1 MVDVMDFISIFFGF
15 LLGFIGNVGFFQ
27 YKSYYSKKKDKELTN
42 KLLKIELNQTVKF
55 LENIENRLTK
65 SFEKQTFDEVIE
77 HLKSDQAKSE
87 GSGITLITEKIFTK
101 VYDDKYSKILN
112 YNDYISEEVIDRLTN
127 FYNYK
132 IFYLNNLRDAIEK
145 IGWDSGVPTI
155 AVYTSSY
162 CIYLKQAI
170 EEAKE
175 LAELLPN

>member
-1 MVDVMDFISIFFGF
+1 MVDEMDFILIIFGF
-15 LLGFIGNVGFFQ
+15 LLGFIGNVVLLH
-27 YKSYYSKKKDKELTN
+27 YKSSISKKKDEELTN

-77 HLKSDQAKSE
+77 YLKSDQAKSK
-87 GSGITLITEKIFTK
+87 GSGITLITEKISTK
-101 VYDDKYSKILN
+101 VYDDRYSKILN
-112 YNDYISEEVIDRLTN
+112 YSHYFSEEVLDILTN
-127 FYNYK
+127 FYNNK

-145 IGWDSGVPTI
+145 IGWDSGDTSI